1 MLFNH
6 DTHAVC
12 LCTAVGERA
21 ESSTCYNDEGFRDP
35 YWLSV
40 SPSTRPGP
48 TSMRLWARGWSTWL
62 RTSSR
67 CMWRV
72 WGCSSFR
79 RTSDPSARPCV
90 ALCCGAWLRPWP
102 SQTPLAAA
110 GPSSALPRR
119 RSSPSCPT
127 KSRCSVTADCYHW
140 HVEAFSLIHGS
151 VPGFTLVDHD
161 ILWCSHPPRDT
172 NRSINPFYSKQEAV
186 TDAAVGVQ
194 SFSHRSLAG
203 NELFSSPQQLQPIV
217 SSAVR
222 TPRLAGTKHSIIIT
236 TVTTVTVT
244 VTGHFTTSKGALAPP
259 CLYLTYLFHVFS
271 NLQWSSELLY

>member
-6 DTHAVC
+6 DTDPVC

-21 ESSTCYNDEGFRDP
+21 ESSITCYNDEGFRDP

-48 TSMRLWARGWSTWL
+48 TSMRLWAPGWSTWL

-67 CMWRV
+67 SMWRV

-79 RTSDPSARPCV
+79 RTSDPSGRPCA

-127 KSRCSVTADCYHW
+127 ESRCSLTADSYHW
-140 HVEAFSLIHGS
+140 HVEAVSLALS
-151 VPGFTLVDHD
+151 LVLRLGIMTSSD
-161 ILWCSHPPRDT
+161 CPHPHRDT
-172 NRSINPFYSKQEAV
+172 NSSMNLFYSKQEAV
-186 TDAAVGVQ
+186 TVIGNYLDGCWMRRPDRNATQVYNKCKDMMCSRFLLVVVWCHQTQ
-194 SFSHRSLAG
+194 S
-203 NELFSSPQQLQPIV
+203 
-217 SSAVR
+217 
-222 TPRLAGTKHSIIIT
+222 
-236 TVTTVTVT
+236 
-244 VTGHFTTSKGALAPP
+244 
-259 CLYLTYLFHVFS
+259 
-271 NLQWSSELLY
+271 